1 MVTLENGLFLLL
13 QAFSSGVAGYI
24 TNKYA
29 VNMIFK
35 EYTPL
40 KIGGAVKKNK
50 EKFIEEISDLV
61 ERDIINSETLREKV
75 LGENFKLAMENVGED
90 FLKESLYEVFE
101 NKKIEE
107 IPGWSETLINGEK
120 FLKDSLKGVLPQL
133 ITNIGENIKL
143 EKLLSEKQIS
153 HIVDKAYKEI
163 VTNIESND
171 ELKHLLSDLYEEQ
184 GEVYLS
190 QLISKDSG
198 EKVTRIISCEIM
210 NSIDD
215 LLDNNKETKS
225 LIDKS
230 LSLIDIKSLLKNL
243 QKTIGTKTIDDIL
256 SEEEFNKL
264 SLIIYE
270 KLDELIKSEDGKIKL
285 EDIAKEVFASAKDID
300 LTVFEILP
308 IHFGRIS
315 SEYVADLIKK
325 AIPYLSSWI
334 SKNKTKIENMI
345 DESILESI
353 DNIDDDLRKSMV
365 SKVKDS
371 MLLDFASKN
380 QIVDKIVNFLEE
392 YRISEE
398 DSYKLYS
405 KIIKF
410 LEETKIKDLV
420 VLLEENNLINE
431 EKVINIVLDK
441 WDTEGKELS
450 KIFLKR
456 QTSKTL
462 NKLIDQDLNKLFN
475 KNIKPKLYDL
485 IINNKAKIISY
496 LDKAIFNLVHDKIE
510 SLLNSKIKN
519 LVNKDKVDEFSSL
532 LPNKI
537 VNILNKN
544 NINYKKIINKEIS
557 DYIKNIKI
565 QDLLSENEEKI
576 INSITEKTVDFTKK
590 EANKYKS
597 YEVKDLL
604 NKINSKED
612 LPKEISNKLYGNIKN
627 NLPTIVDGRVKK
639 LIYDNLIKLDEEEI
653 CNIAQSFMGKQLKPL
668 STFGAFLGTIVGL
681 IFGITM
687 TNINGSYG
695 FYNNVTNTLIACF
708 LMGVVGIMTNVIA
721 LWMIFCPY
729 EKNKF
734 VSKIPLF
741 KVFSIGYIPSH
752 KNSFASGMAYFIDN
766 ELLSGNRVVNS
777 FESQKDNF
785 KNHIISNI
793 KDSHYMVIID
803 FVRYKKHSLAKK
815 IYGTILKLVK
825 KNNNNNRICSGIG
838 NRLLDIECG
847 RFVSIDFVNNKA
859 NDLIEII
866 NQREDKIIGYLEEK
880 LKTNK
885 SLQDVL
891 PEELITTVN
900 NKIEK
905 QINDYINKNMENSYV
920 EDIVKNIIFKNE
932 KTYNYIMDKSIKDI
946 ISEKSLLS
954 IQNSVKT
961 DKFINITLLNLK
973 DQLNSY
979 LQNYLGT
986 EFQEEQKFDELL
998 GGKIK
1003 EKLDNNIYNITDV
1016 ASEKLI
1022 SYIKDNNELISSMV
1036 VKIVR
1041 KNLNFFVKMAY
1052 DFADGDGLVKD
1063 VVNIVINNKIEN
1075 LILDDKDQLCIIL
1088 NNYFEK
1094 EIYSSKVKDLGL
1106 KSTEINTSLL
1116 LDRLVFSL
1124 KQNENFKNNMHSGSD
1139 LVINNICEIKAK
1151 KISEIVELNNLQET
1165 YDKYKELINITSKN
1179 IIDNL
1184 NGNKEEANE
1193 FLREL
1198 LEEKVLKHFYSIN
1211 LLEISWELNK
1221 DDVTYVVDNILD
1233 KINSSEVA
1241 NYHVLQICRSIYI
1254 SSIRNSK
1261 LNSLIDKEILE
1272 SDINDN
1278 LNLILEDKD
1287 FNYKNRVVVESII
1300 DLLLD
1305 DKLNFITE
1313 DFKLY
1318 VTNNIIDSGF
1328 STIEK
1333 NIIPMLRSL
1342 DLQSITLEEVD
1353 KMHPKE
1359 IHELFKSFAGDFFI
1373 KLYIYGGFGLIFG
1386 INVYLSIVLFIID
1399 IIYTKKIDSKV
1410 EESQYKLF
1418 RE

>member
-120 FLKDSLKGVLPQL
+120 FLRDSLKGVLPQL

-153 HIVDKAYKEI
+153 HIIDKAYKEI

-190 QLISKDSG
+190 QLISKDIG

-210 NSIDD
+210 NSIDE

-285 EDIAKEVFASAKDID
+285 EDIVKEVFASAKDID

-353 DNIDDDLRKSMV
+353 DNINDDLRKSMV

-544 NINYKKIINKEIS
+544 NTNYKKIINKEIS
-557 DYIKNIKI
+557 DYIKNIEI

-576 INSITEKTVDFTKK
+576 IKSITEKTVDFTKK
-590 EANKYKS
+590 EVNKYKS

-612 LPKEISNKLYGNIKN
+612 LPKEISNKLYGNIEN

-668 STFGAFLGTIVGL
+668 SMFGAFLGTIVGL

-695 FYNNVTNTLIACF
+695 FYNNVTNTLMACF

-777 FESQKDNF
+777 FGLQKNNF

-793 KDSHYMVIID
+793 KDSNYMVIVN
-803 FVRYKKHSLAKK
+803 FVRNKKHSLAKK
-815 IYGTILKLVK
+815 TYGTILKLVK
-825 KNNNNNRICSGIG
+825 KNNNRICSSIG
-838 NRLLDIECG
+838 NRFLDIECG

-859 NDLIEII
+859 NALIEII
-866 NQREDKIIGYLEEK
+866 SQREDKIIGYLEEK

-979 LQNYLGT
+979 LQDYLGT
-986 EFQEEQKFDELL
+986 EFQEEKKFDELL

-1016 ASEKLI
+1016 ASKKLI
-1022 SYIKDNNELISSMV
+1022 SYIKDNDELISSMV

-1088 NNYFEK
+1088 NNYLEK

-1179 IIDNL
+1179 IIENL
-1184 NGNKEEANE
+1184 NGNKEAANE

-1211 LLEISWELNK
+1211 LVEISWELNK

-1241 NYHVLQICRSIYI
+1241 NYHILQICRSIYI

-1272 SDINDN
+1272 SDINYN
-1278 LNLILEDKD
+1278 LNLILENKD
-1287 FNYKNRVVVESII
+1287 FNHKNRVVVESII

-1313 DFKLY
+1313 EFKLY
-1318 VTNNIIDSGF
+1318 VTNNIIDAGF

>member
-75 LGENFKLAMENVGED
+75 LGDNFKLAMENMGED
-90 FLKESLYEVFE
+90 FLKESLYEVFG

-107 IPGWSETLINGEK
+107 IPGWSETLINGER
-120 FLKDSLKGVLPQL
+120 FLRDSLKGVLPQL

-163 VTNIESND
+163 VTNIGSND

-210 NSIDD
+210 NSIDE

-230 LSLIDIKSLLKNL
+230 LSLIDIKSLLKDL
-243 QKTIGTKTIDDIL
+243 QKTMGTKTIDDIL

-270 KLDELIKSEDGKIKL
+270 KLDELIKSEESKIKL
-285 EDIAKEVFASAKDID
+285 EDIVKEVFASAKDID

-334 SKNKTKIENMI
+334 SKNKTQIENMI

-353 DNIDDDLRKSMV
+353 DNIDDDLRKSMI

-485 IINNKAKIISY
+485 IINNKARIISY
-496 LDKAIFNLVHDKIE
+496 LDKSIFNLVHDKIE

-519 LVNKDKVDEFSSL
+519 LFNKNKVDGFSSL

-537 VNILNKN
+537 FNILNKN
-544 NINYKKIINKEIS
+544 NIKYKKIINKEIS
-557 DYIKNIKI
+557 NYIKNIEI

-590 EANKYKS
+590 ETNKYKS

-668 STFGAFLGTIVGL
+668 SMFGAFLGTIVGL
-681 IFGITM
+681 IFGVTM

-695 FYNNVTNTLIACF
+695 FYNNVTNTLMACF

-793 KDSHYMVIID
+793 KDSNYMVILD
-803 FVRYKKHSLAKK
+803 FVRNKKHSLAKK
-815 IYGTILKLVK
+815 TCGTILKLVK
-825 KNNNNNRICSGIG
+825 KNNNRICSSIG

-847 RFVSIDFVNNKA
+847 RFVSIDFINNKA
-859 NDLIEII
+859 NDLIKII
-866 NQREDKIIGYLEEK
+866 NQREDRIIGYLEEK

-920 EDIVKNIIFKNE
+920 EDIVKNIIFRNE

-986 EFQEEQKFDELL
+986 EFQEEKKFDELL

-1016 ASEKLI
+1016 ASKKLI
-1022 SYIKDNNELISSMV
+1022 SYIKDNDELISSMV

-1106 KSTEINTSLL
+1106 KPTEINTSLL

-1124 KQNENFKNNMHSGSD
+1124 KQNENFKNNMHSASD

-1151 KISEIVELNNLQET
+1151 KISEIVGVNNLQQT

-1184 NGNKEEANE
+1184 NGNKESANE

-1211 LLEISWELNK
+1211 LVEISWELNK
-1221 DDVTYVVDNILD
+1221 DDVTYVVDNILE
-1233 KINSSEVA
+1233 KINSSEVV
-1241 NYHVLQICRSIYI
+1241 NYHVLQICRSTYV

-1272 SDINDN
+1272 IDLNEN
-1278 LNLILEDKD
+1278 LSLMIGDKD
-1287 FNYKNRVVVESII
+1287 FNHKNRVVVESII

-1305 DKLNFITE
+1305 DKLKFITE

-1318 VTNNIIDSGF
+1318 VTNNIMDSVF

-1410 EESQYKLF
+1410 EETQYKLF

>member
-1 MVTLENGLFLLL
+1 MITLENGLFLLL

-75 LGENFKLAMENVGED
+75 LGENFKFAMQDVGED
-90 FLKESLYEVFE
+90 FFKESLYEIFE

-107 IPGWSETLINGEK
+107 IPGWNETLISGEG
-120 FLKDSLKGVLPQL
+120 FLRESLKEVLPQL
-133 ITNIGENIKL
+133 MTNIGENIKL
-143 EKLLSEKQIS
+143 EKLLSEKQVS
-153 HIVDKAYKEI
+153 YIVDYAYKEI
-163 VTNIESND
+163 ITNIGSND

-184 GEVYLS
+184 GEIYLS

-210 NSIDD
+210 NSIDE
-215 LLDNNKETKS
+215 LLDNKKETKS
-225 LIDKS
+225 LVDKS
-230 LSLIDIKSLLKNL
+230 LSLIDIKTLLKEL

-256 SEEEFNKL
+256 SEEEFEKL

-270 KLDELIKSEDGKIKL
+270 KLDELIKSEEGKEKL
-285 EDIAKEVFASAKDID
+285 QDIVEEVFASAKDID

-315 SEYVADLIKK
+315 SEYIADLIKK

-334 SKNKTKIENMI
+334 SENKIKIENMI

-353 DNIDDDLRKSMV
+353 DNIDDELRRSMI

-371 MLLDFASKN
+371 MLVDFASKN
-380 QIVDKIVNFLEE
+380 QIVYKIVNFLEE
-392 YRISEE
+392 YKISEE

-431 EKVINIVLDK
+431 ERVINIILDK

-450 KIFLKR
+450 KLFLKR

-462 NKLIDQDLNKLFN
+462 NKLVDQDLNKLFN

-485 IINNKAKIISY
+485 IMNNKVKIISS
-496 LDKAIFNLVHDKIE
+496 LDRIIFNWVHDKIE
-510 SLLNSKIKN
+510 FLLNSKVKN
-519 LVNKDKVDEFSSL
+519 LFNKEKVDDFSFL

-544 NINYKKIINKEIS
+544 NLNYKKIINKEIS
-557 DYIKNIKI
+557 NYIKSIKI
-565 QDLLSENEEKI
+565 QDILNDNEEKLV
-576 INSITEKTVDFTKK
+576 NSITEKAVDFTKK
-590 EANKYKS
+590 EADKFKS

-604 NKINSKED
+604 SRINSKED
-612 LPKEISNKLYGNIKN
+612 LPGEISNKLYENIKN

-668 STFGAFLGTIVGL
+668 SMFGAFLGTIVGL

-687 TNINGSYG
+687 TNINGAYG
-695 FYNNVTNTLIACF
+695 FYNNVTNTLMACF

-766 ELLSGNRVVNS
+766 ELLSGNRVVDS
-777 FESQKDNF
+777 FESQKNNF
-785 KNHIISNI
+785 KNYIISNI
-793 KDSHYMVIID
+793 KDSNYMAMLD
-803 FVRYKKHSLAKK
+803 FVRNRKQSLAKK
-815 IYGTILKLVK
+815 TYGTILKLLK
-825 KNNNNNRICSGIG
+825 KNNNKMCNSIG

-847 RFVSIDFVNNKA
+847 RFVSIDFISNKA
-859 NDLIEII
+859 NDLIESISQKE
-866 NQREDKIIGYLEEK
+866 NKIIEYLEEK

-885 SLQDVL
+885 SLQEVL
-891 PEELITTVN
+891 PEELITTIN

-905 QINDYINKNMENSYV
+905 QVNDYINKNLENSYV
-920 EDIVKNIIFKNE
+920 EDVIKNIIFTNE
-932 KTYNYIMDKSIKDI
+932 KAYNYMMDKSIKDI

-961 DKFINITLLNLK
+961 DKFINITLLSLK
-973 DQLNSY
+973 EQLNNY
-979 LQNYLGT
+979 LQDYLAT
-986 EFQEEQKFDELL
+986 EFTEEKKFDELFD
-998 GGKIK
+998 GKVK
-1003 EKLDNNIYNITDV
+1003 EKLDNNIYNLTDM
-1016 ASEKLI
+1016 ASERLI

-1036 VKIVR
+1036 IKIVR

-1075 LILDDKDQLCIIL
+1075 LIVEDKDKLSVNL
-1088 NNYFEK
+1088 YNYLEK
-1094 EIYSSKVKDLGL
+1094 EIYPSKVKDLGL

-1116 LDRLVFSL
+1116 LDRLVFAL
-1124 KQNENFKNNMHSGSD
+1124 KQNEYFKNNMNSTSD
-1139 LVINNICEIKAK
+1139 LIISNICEIKAK
-1151 KISEIVELNNLQET
+1151 NISEIVGVNNIQQA
-1165 YDKYKELINITSKN
+1165 YDKYKEIINMVSNN
-1179 IIDNL
+1179 IINNL
-1184 NGNKEEANE
+1184 NNNKEATNE
-1193 FLREL
+1193 FVRGL
-1198 LEEKVLKHFYSIN
+1198 LEEKVLKHFYSIS
-1211 LLEISWELNK
+1211 LVEISWELNK
-1221 DDVTYVVDNILD
+1221 DDVAYVVDNLLER
-1233 KINSSEVA
+1233 INSSEVV
-1241 NYHVLQICRSIYI
+1241 NYHVLQICKSTYI

-1261 LNSLIDKEILE
+1261 LNFMINEDTLE
-1272 SDINDN
+1272 RDMYNS
-1278 LNLILEDKD
+1278 LNLILENKD
-1287 FNYKNRVVVESII
+1287 FNHKNRVIVESII
-1300 DLLLD
+1300 DIFLD

-1313 DFKLY
+1313 EFKLY
-1318 VTNNIIDSGF
+1318 TINNIIDAGF
-1328 STIEK
+1328 NTIEK

-1359 IHELFKSFAGDFFI
+1359 IHVLFKSFAGDFFI

-1386 INVYLSIVLFIID
+1386 INVYLSMVLFIID
-1399 IIYTKKIDSKV
+1399 IIYTKKTDSRM
-1410 EESQYKLF
+1410 EESKYKLF
-1418 RE
+1418 KE

>member
-210 NSIDD
+210 NSVDE

-270 KLDELIKSEDGKIKL
+270 KLDELIKSEEGKIKL
-285 EDIAKEVFASAKDID
+285 EDIVKEVFASAKDID
-300 LTVFEILP
+300 LTVFEVLP

-334 SKNKTKIENMI
+334 SKNKTQIENMI

-353 DNIDDDLRKSMV
+353 DNINDDLRKSMV

-431 EKVINIVLDK
+431 EKAINIVLDK

-496 LDKAIFNLVHDKIE
+496 LDKVIFNLVHDKIE
-510 SLLNSKIKN
+510 SLLNRKIKN
-519 LVNKDKVDEFSSL
+519 LVNKDKVDEFSYL

-544 NINYKKIINKEIS
+544 NTNYKKIINKEIS
-557 DYIKNIKI
+557 DYIKNIEI

-576 INSITEKTVDFTKK
+576 IESITENTIDFTKK
-590 EANKYKS
+590 EVNKYKS

-612 LPKEISNKLYGNIKN
+612 LPKEISNKLYGNITN

-668 STFGAFLGTIVGL
+668 SMFGAFLGTIVGL

-695 FYNNVTNTLIACF
+695 FYNNVTNTLMACF

-777 FESQKDNF
+777 FELQKNNF

-793 KDSHYMVIID
+793 KDSNYMVIVD
-803 FVRYKKHSLAKK
+803 FVRNKKHSLAQKT
-815 IYGTILKLVK
+815 YGTILKLVK
-825 KNNNNNRICSGIG
+825 KNNNRICNSIG

-859 NDLIEII
+859 NNLIEII
-866 NQREDKIIGYLEEK
+866 SQREDKIIGYLEEK

-920 EDIVKNIIFKNE
+920 EDIVKNIIFRNE

-979 LQNYLGT
+979 LQDYLGT
-986 EFQEEQKFDELL
+986 EFQEEKKFDELL

-1016 ASEKLI
+1016 ASKKLI
-1022 SYIKDNNELISSMV
+1022 SYIKDNDELISSMV

-1063 VVNIVINNKIEN
+1063 VVNIVINNKIEK

-1088 NNYFEK
+1088 NNYLEE

-1139 LVINNICEIKAK
+1139 LVINNICKIKAK

-1184 NGNKEEANE
+1184 NGNKEAANE

-1211 LLEISWELNK
+1211 LVEISWELNK

-1241 NYHVLQICRSIYI
+1241 NYHILQICRSIYI

-1272 SDINDN
+1272 SDINCN
-1278 LNLILEDKD
+1278 LNLILENKD
-1287 FNYKNRVVVESII
+1287 FNHKNRVVVESII

-1313 DFKLY
+1313 EFKLY
-1318 VTNNIIDSGF
+1318 VTNNIIDAGF

>member
-61 ERDIINSETLREKV
+61 ERDIINSQTLREKV

-163 VTNIESND
+163 VTNIEAND
-171 ELKHLLSDLYEEQ
+171 ELNHLLSDLYEEQ

-198 EKVTRIISCEIM
+198 EKVTRIISCEII
-210 NSIDD
+210 NSIDE

-264 SLIIYE
+264 SLIIYD
-270 KLDELIKSEDGKIKL
+270 KLDELIKSEEGKIKL
-285 EDIAKEVFASAKDID
+285 EDIVKEVFASAKDID

-334 SKNKTKIENMI
+334 SKNKTQIENMI

-380 QIVDKIVNFLEE
+380 QIVDKIVKFLEE

-544 NINYKKIINKEIS
+544 NTNYKKIINKEIS
-557 DYIKNIKI
+557 DYIKNIEI

-576 INSITEKTVDFTKK
+576 IKSITENTIDFTKK
-590 EANKYKS
+590 EVNKYKS

-612 LPKEISNKLYGNIKN
+612 LPKEISDKLYGNIEN
-627 NLPTIVDGRVKK
+627 NLPTIVDRRVKK

-668 STFGAFLGTIVGL
+668 SMFGAFLGTIVGL

-695 FYNNVTNTLIACF
+695 FYNNVTNTLMACF

-777 FESQKDNF
+777 FELQKNNF

-793 KDSHYMVIID
+793 KDSNYMVIVD
-803 FVRYKKHSLAKK
+803 FVRNKKHSLAKK
-815 IYGTILKLVK
+815 TYGTILKLVK
-825 KNNNNNRICSGIG
+825 KNNNRICSIIG

-866 NQREDKIIGYLEEK
+866 SQREDKIIGYLEEK
-880 LKTNK
+880 LKANK

-905 QINDYINKNMENSYV
+905 QINDYINKNMENLYV
-920 EDIVKNIIFKNE
+920 EDIVKNIIFRNE

-986 EFQEEQKFDELL
+986 EFQEEKRFDKLL

-1016 ASEKLI
+1016 ASKKLI
-1022 SYIKDNNELISSMV
+1022 SYIKDNDELISSMV

-1063 VVNIVINNKIEN
+1063 VVNIVINNKIEK

-1088 NNYFEK
+1088 NNYLEK

-1124 KQNENFKNNMHSGSD
+1124 KQNEDFKNNMYSGSD

-1151 KISEIVELNNLQET
+1151 KISEIVELNNLQQT
-1165 YDKYKELINITSKN
+1165 YDKYKELINIISKN
-1179 IIDNL
+1179 IIENL
-1184 NGNKEEANE
+1184 NGNKEAANE

-1211 LLEISWELNK
+1211 LVEISWELNK

-1241 NYHVLQICRSIYI
+1241 NYHILQICRSIYI
-1254 SSIRNSK
+1254 SSLRNSK

-1272 SDINDN
+1272 SDINYN

-1287 FNYKNRVVVESII
+1287 FNHKNRVVVESII

-1313 DFKLY
+1313 EFKLY
-1318 VTNNIIDSGF
+1318 VTNNIIDAGF

>member
-198 EKVTRIISCEIM
+198 EKVTRIISCEVM

-285 EDIAKEVFASAKDID
+285 EDIVKEVFASAKDID
-300 LTVFEILP
+300 LTVFEVLP

-420 VLLEENNLINE
+420 VLLEEYNLINE

-441 WDTEGKELS
+441 WDTEGKEIS

-510 SLLNSKIKN
+510 SLVNSKIKN

-544 NINYKKIINKEIS
+544 NTNYKKIINKEIS
-557 DYIKNIKI
+557 DYIKNIEI
-565 QDLLSENEEKI
+565 QDILSENEEKI
-576 INSITEKTVDFTKK
+576 IKSITEKTVDFTKK

-612 LPKEISNKLYGNIKN
+612 LPKEISNKLYGNIEN

-668 STFGAFLGTIVGL
+668 SMFGAFLGTIVGL

-695 FYNNVTNTLIACF
+695 FYNNVTNTLMACL

-777 FESQKDNF
+777 FGLQKNNF

-793 KDSHYMVIID
+793 KDSNYMVIID

-815 IYGTILKLVK
+815 TYGTILKLVK
-825 KNNNNNRICSGIG
+825 KNNNRICSSIG

-859 NDLIEII
+859 NALIEII
-866 NQREDKIIGYLEEK
+866 SQREDKIIGYLEEK

-946 ISEKSLLS
+946 MSKKSLLS

-979 LQNYLGT
+979 LQDYLGT
-986 EFQEEQKFDELL
+986 EFQEEKKFDELL

-1016 ASEKLI
+1016 ASKKLI
-1022 SYIKDNNELISSMV
+1022 SYIKDNEELISSMV

-1075 LILDDKDQLCIIL
+1075 LILGDKDQLCIIL
-1088 NNYFEK
+1088 NNYLEK

-1179 IIDNL
+1179 IIENL
-1184 NGNKEEANE
+1184 NGNKEAANE

-1211 LLEISWELNK
+1211 LVEISWELNK
-1221 DDVTYVVDNILD
+1221 DDVTYVVDNISD

-1241 NYHVLQICRSIYI
+1241 NYHILQICRSIYI

-1287 FNYKNRVVVESII
+1287 FNHKNRVVVESII

-1313 DFKLY
+1313 EFKLY
-1318 VTNNIIDSGF
+1318 VTNNIIDAGF

>member
-120 FLKDSLKGVLPQL
+120 FLRDSLKGVLPQL

-198 EKVTRIISCEIM
+198 GKVTRIISCEIM
-210 NSIDD
+210 NSIDE

-285 EDIAKEVFASAKDID
+285 EDIVKEVFASAKDID

-371 MLLDFASKN
+371 MLLDFSSKN

-544 NINYKKIINKEIS
+544 NTNYKKIINNEIS
-557 DYIKNIKI
+557 DYIKNIEI

-576 INSITEKTVDFTKK
+576 IKSITENTIDFTKK
-590 EANKYKS
+590 EVNKYKS

-612 LPKEISNKLYGNIKN
+612 LPKEISNKLYGNIEN

-668 STFGAFLGTIVGL
+668 SMFGAFLGTIVGL

-695 FYNNVTNTLIACF
+695 FYNNVTNTLMACF

-777 FESQKDNF
+777 FELQKNNF

-793 KDSHYMVIID
+793 KDSNYMVIVD
-803 FVRYKKHSLAKK
+803 FVRNKKHSLAKK
-815 IYGTILKLVK
+815 TYGTILKLVK
-825 KNNNNNRICSGIG
+825 KNNNRICSSIG

-866 NQREDKIIGYLEEK
+866 SQREDKIIGYLEEK

-920 EDIVKNIIFKNE
+920 EDIVKNIIFRNE

-986 EFQEEQKFDELL
+986 EFQEEKRFDKLL

-1016 ASEKLI
+1016 ASKKLI
-1022 SYIKDNNELISSMV
+1022 SYIKDNDELISSMV

-1063 VVNIVINNKIEN
+1063 VVNIVINNKIEK

-1088 NNYFEK
+1088 NNYLEK

-1124 KQNENFKNNMHSGSD
+1124 KQNEDFKNNMHSGSD

-1151 KISEIVELNNLQET
+1151 KISEIVELNNLQQT
-1165 YDKYKELINITSKN
+1165 YDKYKELINIISKN
-1179 IIDNL
+1179 IIENL
-1184 NGNKEEANE
+1184 NGNKEAANE

-1211 LLEISWELNK
+1211 LVEISWELNK

-1241 NYHVLQICRSIYI
+1241 NYHILQICRSIYI

-1272 SDINDN
+1272 SDINYN
-1278 LNLILEDKD
+1278 LNLILENKD
-1287 FNYKNRVVVESII
+1287 FNHKNRVVVESII

-1313 DFKLY
+1313 EFKLY
-1318 VTNNIIDSGF
+1318 VTNNIIDAGF

>member
-40 KIGGAVKKNK
+40 NIGGAVKKNK

-90 FLKESLYEVFE
+90 FLKEPLYEVFE

-107 IPGWSETLINGEK
+107 IPGWSETLIDGEK

-163 VTNIESND
+163 FTNIEFND

-210 NSIDD
+210 NSIDE

-270 KLDELIKSEDGKIKL
+270 KLDELIKSEEGKIKL
-285 EDIAKEVFASAKDID
+285 EDIVKEVFASAKDID

-441 WDTEGKELS
+441 WETEGKELS

-544 NINYKKIINKEIS
+544 NTNYKKIINKEIS
-557 DYIKNIKI
+557 DYIKNIEI

-576 INSITEKTVDFTKK
+576 IKSITEKTVDFTKK
-590 EANKYKS
+590 EVNKYKS

-612 LPKEISNKLYGNIKN
+612 LPKEISNKLYGNIEN

-668 STFGAFLGTIVGL
+668 SMFGAFLGTIVGL

-695 FYNNVTNTLIACF
+695 FYNNVTNTLMACF
-708 LMGVVGIMTNVIA
+708 LMGVLGIMTNVIA

-777 FESQKDNF
+777 FGLQKNNF

-793 KDSHYMVIID
+793 KDSNYMVIVD
-803 FVRYKKHSLAKK
+803 FVRNKKHSLAKK
-815 IYGTILKLVK
+815 TYGTILKLVK
-825 KNNNNNRICSGIG
+825 KNNNRICSSIG

-866 NQREDKIIGYLEEK
+866 SQREDKIIGYLEEK

-920 EDIVKNIIFKNE
+920 EDIVKNIIIRNE

-986 EFQEEQKFDELL
+986 EFQEEKKFDELL

-1003 EKLDNNIYNITDV
+1003 EKLDNNIYNITDI
-1016 ASEKLI
+1016 ASKKLI
-1022 SYIKDNNELISSMV
+1022 SYIKDNDELISSMV

-1063 VVNIVINNKIEN
+1063 VVNIVINNKVEN

-1088 NNYFEK
+1088 NNYLEK

-1124 KQNENFKNNMHSGSD
+1124 KQNEKFKNNMHSGSD

-1184 NGNKEEANE
+1184 NGNKEAANE

-1211 LLEISWELNK
+1211 LVEISWELNK

-1241 NYHVLQICRSIYI
+1241 NYHILQICRSIYI

-1272 SDINDN
+1272 SDINYN
-1278 LNLILEDKD
+1278 LNLILENKD
-1287 FNYKNRVVVESII
+1287 FNHKNRVVVESII

-1313 DFKLY
+1313 EFKLY
-1318 VTNNIIDSGF
+1318 VTNNIIDAGF

-1359 IHELFKSFAGDFFI
+1359 IHEIFKSFAGDFFI